1 MVQAGCRLLMPSD
14 EVKNAVR
21 EFFMNKGCR
30 ELKDPIGV
38 DLAFSDGETKIGVKV
53 FMLSGSVTKLAE
65 KIRLFMYEAL
75 NSRKYSMYYIAL
87 PELRVGVLPTSRE
100 FEASGIG
107 LLKVGEKVE
116 ELIPARVLGGGGEGV
131 EAVNPPRIDE
141 NALRAIV
148 EEMLRKNLS
157 TMVREAVEA
166 VLREV
171 FPVFEV
177 TTIERLEKAIRRLE
191 ETASTLV
198 PLISNSGNSVQSS
211 GLRPSRVYEK
221 LANVGETYGEEVPDW
236 VLNNPWVERIRN
248 RREAVS
254 EA

>member
-1 MVQAGCRLLMPSD
+1 MPIN

-21 EFFMNKGCR
+21 EFFVNKGCR
-30 ELKDPIGV
+30 ELKDPIDV
-38 DLAFSDGETKIGVKV
+38 DLAFSDGKTKIGVKV
-53 FMLSGSVTKLAE
+53 FALSGSVTKLAE

-75 NSRKYSMYYIAL
+75 NSRKYGMYYIAL

-116 ELIPARVLGGGGEGV
+116 ELIPARVLGGGGEGAG
-131 EAVNPPRIDE
+131 AVNPPRIDE
-141 NALRAIV
+141 DALRVIV

-166 VLREV
+166 VLREA
-171 FPVFEV
+171 FPAFDA
-177 TTIERLEKAIRRLE
+177 TTIERLEKTIGRLE
-191 ETASTLV
+191 ETVSTLAS
-198 PLISNSGNSVQSS
+198 LISNSGNLIQSS
-211 GLRPSRVYEK
+211 GFRPSRVYEK
-221 LANVGETYGEEVPDW
+221 RANVSEAYGEEVPDW